1 MNDDRTLIDRALQG
15 DSAAFGQLVRRYQDR
30 LFTGLMHMVSS
41 REEAEDVVQDTFVRA
56 YEKLH
61 AFRQDSSFYTWLYR
75 IAVNTA
81 LYRQRQRRPELAG
94 ESNQLGVEPS
104 DPTGNPSEH
113 LLRAERARDVRQALS
128 QLAEEFRMVLVMRDV
143 EGFDYQTIARILD
156 ISVGTVRSRLHR
168 ARSNMREL
176 LRQHYQ
182 GSRPD

>member
-1 MNDDRTLIDRALQG
+1 MNDDRTLIDRALNG

-30 LFTGLMHMVSS
+30 LFTGIVHMVSC

-56 YEKLH
+56 YEKLN
-61 AFRQDSSFYTWLYR
+61 AFRQDSTFYTWLYR

-81 LYRQRQRRPELAG
+81 LYRQRQRRQEPAG
-94 ESNQLGVEPS
+94 EPALPGAEPS
-104 DPTGNPSEH
+104 DPTGNPSDH
-113 LLRAERARDVRQALS
+113 LLRAERARDVRQALG

-168 ARSNMREL
+168 ARSSMREL
-176 LRQHYQ
+176 LRQHFQ

>member
-1 MNDDRTLIDRALQG
+1 
-15 DSAAFGQLVRRYQDR
+15 
-30 LFTGLMHMVSS
+30 MVSG

-56 YEKLH
+56 YEKLN

-81 LYRQRQRRPELAG
+81 LYRQRQRRQEPAG
-94 ESNQLGVEPS
+94 EPPQPSTEPS
-104 DPTGNPSEH
+104 DPLGSPTEH
-113 LLRAERARDVRQALS
+113 LLRAERARDVRLALTR
-128 QLAEEFRMVLVMRDV
+128 LAEEFRLVLVMRDV

-176 LRQHYQ
+176 LRHHHQ
-182 GSRPD
+182 GSRPE